1 MMSNNIT
8 KKLDI
13 SLNGLFTAMSDWMDS
28 KPEQSVKLAEDID
41 EQAEEITTALN
52 KFIAGVRCVA
62 INGVN
67 LYGVEAIGLDT
78 ESFSDDMCNDMG
90 MYFKKLNGETVAL
103 KVIREAKE
111 NKITAEKLLNGDLV
125 VLNSIDLD

>member
-13 SLNGLFTAMSDWMDS
+13 SLNGLFTAMRDWMDS

-67 LYGVEAIGLDT
+67 LYGVAAIGLNT
-78 ESFSDDMCNDMG
+78 EEFADDEVCSIG
-90 MYFKKLNGETVAL
+90 MYFKKRNGETVAL
-103 KVIREAKE
+103 VVMQDGTVRL
-111 NKITAEKLLNGDLV
+111 TAEKLLNGDLV
-125 VLNSIDLD
+125 TLKSIELD

>member
-13 SLNGLFTAMSDWMDS
+13 SLNGLFTAMRDWMDS

-52 KFIAGVRCVA
+52 KFIAGVHCVA

-67 LYGVEAIGLDT
+67 LYGVEAIGLNT
-78 ESFSDDMCNDMG
+78 EEFADDERCDIG
-90 MYFKKLNGETVAL
+90 MYFKKKNGETVAL
-103 KVIREAKE
+103 MIIQDGTGKL
-111 NKITAEKLLNGDLV
+111 TAEKLLNGGLAT
-125 VLNSIDLD
+125 LKSIELD

>member
-1 MMSNNIT
+1 MMCNNINQ
-8 KKLDI
+8 KLDI
-13 SLNGLFTAMSDWMDS
+13 SLNDLFTAMRSYENS
-28 KPEQSVKLAEDID
+28 VPGQSVELAEDID

-78 ESFSDDMCNDMG
+78 ESFSDDERCDIG
-90 MYFKKLNGETVAL
+90 LYFKKRNGETVAL
-103 KVIREAKE
+103 VVMQDETVRL
-111 NKITAEKLLNGDLV
+111 TAEKLLNGDLV
-125 VLNSIDLD
+125 TLKSIELD

>member
-1 MMSNNIT
+1 MMSNNINQ
-8 KKLDI
+8 KLDI
-13 SLNGLFTAMSDWMDS
+13 SLNDLFTAMRAWMDS

-41 EQAEEITTALN
+41 KQAEEITTALN
-52 KFIAGVRCVA
+52 KFIDGVRCVA

-78 ESFSDDMCNDMG
+78 ESFSDDMFNDMG

-103 KVIREAKE
+103 KVIQEAKE
-111 NKITAEKLLNGDLV
+111 NKITAEKRLNGDLV
-125 VLNSIDLD
+125 VLKSIELD

>member
-1 MMSNNIT
+1 MMSNNISQ
-8 KKLDI
+8 KLDI
-13 SLNGLFTAMSDWMDS
+13 SLNDLFAAMRSYAGS
-28 KPEQSVKLAEDID
+28 VPGQSVELAEDID

-67 LYGVEAIGLDT
+67 LYGVEAIELDT
-78 ESFSDDMCNDMG
+78 ESFSDDMRNDMG

-103 KVIREAKE
+103 RVIQEAKE

-125 VLNSIDLD
+125 VLRSIELD

>member
-8 KKLDI
+8 NKMEI
-13 SLNGLFTAMSDWMDS
+13 SLDDLFRAMRAWMNS
-28 KPEQSVKLAEDID
+28 EPGQSVALADDID

-67 LYGVEAIGLDT
+67 LYDVEAIELDT
-78 ESFSDDMCNDMG
+78 ESYSDDMRNDMG

-103 KVIREAKE
+103 KVIQEAKE

-125 VLNSIDLD
+125 VLKSIELD

>member
-1 MMSNNIT
+1 MMSNNINQ
-8 KKLDI
+8 KLDI
-13 SLNGLFTAMSDWMDS
+13 SLNDLFAAMRSYENS
-28 KPEQSVKLAEDID
+28 VPGQSVELAEDID

-78 ESFSDDMCNDMG
+78 ESFSDDERCDIG
-90 MYFKKLNGETVAL
+90 LYFKKRNGETVAL
-103 KVIREAKE
+103 VVMQDGTVRL
-111 NKITAEKLLNGDLV
+111 TAEKLLNGDLATLKSIE
-125 VLNSIDLD
+125 LN

>member
-1 MMSNNIT
+1 MISNNIT
-8 KKLDI
+8 QKMEI
-13 SLNGLFTAMSDWMDS
+13 SLNGLFTAMRDWMDS

-78 ESFSDDMCNDMG
+78 ESFSDDERCDIG
-90 MYFKKLNGETVAL
+90 LYFKKRNGETVAL
-103 KVIREAKE
+103 MVIQDGTGKL
-111 NKITAEKLLNGDLV
+111 TAEKLLNGGLATLKSIE
-125 VLNSIDLD
+125 LN